1 MRPLV
6 RIQSPRL
13 SSRIV
18 VLWLFLTFY
27 LVQWQSSAFAIYR
40 ATRPNVLYRSNL
52 ASSNP
57 VARLGKAKPTGIF
70 SLDDLS
76 NSGPAVRQDS
86 EGWELG
92 PPEDRYIKGGILM
105 YPAGN
110 LGGGVRK
117 WASSY
122 SE

>member
-1 MRPLV
+1 M
-6 RIQSPRL
+6 SPRL
-13 SSRIV
+13 FSRII

-57 VARLGKAKPTGIF
+57 VACLGKAKPTGIF

-92 PPEDRYIKGGILM
+92 PPEDRYIKGGILS

-110 LGGGVRK
+110 LCGGVRE